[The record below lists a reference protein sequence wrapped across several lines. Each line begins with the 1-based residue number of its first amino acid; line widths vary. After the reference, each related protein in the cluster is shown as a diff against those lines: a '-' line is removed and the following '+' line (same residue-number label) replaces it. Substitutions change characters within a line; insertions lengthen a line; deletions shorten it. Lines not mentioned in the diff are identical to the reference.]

1 MILLPLSE
9 TGGNRCPSTYVRNLF
24 SSDRISRYSRSITTR
39 DAGREELFA
48 AAERTPGQQMLPPP
62 PRGIGRIGPSRD
74 GVPSARAVA
83 EERRLARGQISKP
96 ARRARNQRERVAEV
110 SGLIEGFRACTVA
123 VQYVQH
129 APPRRR
135 VGEDPGDHRGDAAV
149 VARQQQCQAVAVA
162 EKR

>member
-74 GVPSARAVA
+74 EVPSARAVA
-83 EERRLARGQISKP
+83 QERRLARSQISQL
-96 ARRARNQRERVAEV
+96 ARSARNEGQRIAEA
-110 SGLIEGFRACTVA
+110 GGFIEGFRACTVA

-129 APPRRR
+129 ASPWRR
-135 VGEDPGDHRGDAAV
+135 VGEDPG
-149 VARQQQCQAVAVA
+149 
-162 EKR
+162 